1 MSQSKNI
8 FVGNKYFPVEIWH
21 LASRRLVWVH
31 GKLLLLDR
39 CQSTSHL
46 KKKMFINIL
55 KVLTDLNFSFF
66 LLWSF
71 EWFVYCHKNVLN
83 PFLSRTAVWVF
94 IIILLVF
101 CWFENIIVISMIV
114 TALHL
119 CTPIPSL
126 VTINSSL
133 ASSCQPREAADINKY
148 DESRGDR
155 RPHPCSL

>member
-1 MSQSKNI
+1 MVNC
-8 FVGNKYFPVEIWH
+8 YFLIDVSLPVIW
-21 LASRRLVWVH
+21 
-31 GKLLLLDR
+31 
-39 CQSTSHL
+39 
-46 KKKMFINIL
+46 KKKNMFINIL

-71 EWFVYCHKNVLN
+71 EWFVDCHKNVLN

-133 ASSCQPREAADINKY
+133 ATSCQLREAADINMMRAGVTGGLTPAHYK
-148 DESRGDR
+148 DPNQFGDSIM
-155 RPHPCSL
+155 PIFYPALSG